1 MKHDPN
7 DGYHSMCGGG
17 RKNHDQDCMAQGGLV
32 ELTCENGPISVGS
45 DSVEAGL
52 YKPRNYKGHCRNI
65 VAPTKSAPYGCPL
78 SHFQQRS
85 ATLVYTWNPLLVD
98 PSLDE
103 NDFATQLPPLISQLD
118 SIYINECDQASLDTD
133 PHGDWTREEKFHP
146 LKVGDNLNDRRG
158 IMFVSEG
165 SESNLTLDS
174 LIPHFGNGEIS
185 LVVIL
190 AL

>member
-1 MKHDPN
+1 MAVLSLTFNKDQQLWCIH
-7 DGYHSMCGGG
+7 GTHS
-17 RKNHDQDCMAQGGLV
+17 
-32 ELTCENGPISVGS
+32 
-45 DSVEAGL
+45 
-52 YKPRNYKGHCRNI
+52 
-65 VAPTKSAPYGCPL
+65 
-78 SHFQQRS
+78 F
-85 ATLVYTWNPLLVD
+85 VD

-158 IMFVSEG
+158 IRSVSEG

-174 LIPHFGNGEIS
+174 FDSALWQWRDFARCDFGTVGYTNWTQCDSNLRCGNDIKG
-185 LVVIL
+185 
-190 AL
+190 